1 MPGAGETTTG
11 HYGWIKPAVGGS
23 ATTWGG
29 TLNDDLDAIDAKLFQ
44 LAGALNANNLNL
56 SNNPGTGIVGSL
68 TFINSTV
75 PLGQQTRWALTED
88 FSAEV
93 GGGAGSNLSL
103 TAYSSVGTLL
113 STPLAINRASGAVT
127 FGTAANFSGLATFN
141 GGFVTGA
148 ATFNGTLAV
157 TGAATFGGTLRVTG
171 AATFAAATFSGA
183 LTPSAGIVGS
193 SAGDNAASGSVGE
206 VIAAVVTA
214 PVGMPQAAAVN
225 VATLALPPGD
235 WDIQG
240 ELWLSQGAGGV
251 TEGFIGAVSPTSATI
266 PAAPAMNASRA
277 TFNTGASAFMGVNI
291 IGLSPCRASVAGGT
305 TYYLVAFASFSGASM
320 SATGKIWARRAR

>member
-1 MPGAGETTTG
+1 MADTTTAN
-11 HYGWIKPAVGGS
+11 YKFVKPEVGAS

-29 TLNDDLDAIDAKLFQ
+29 KLNDDLDAIDAQLFAS
-44 LAGALNANNLNL
+44 AGALNANNLNL

-75 PLGQQTRWALTED
+75 PPGQQKRWVLAED
-88 FSAEV
+88 TSAEL
-93 GGGAGSNLSL
+93 GDAGSDLSL
-103 TAYSSVGTLL
+103 TAYSSVGALL
-113 STPLAINRASGAVT
+113 STPIAISRASGAIT
-127 FGTAANFSGLATFN
+127 FGTATNFSGLATFN

-148 ATFNGTLAV
+148 ATFNSTLA
-157 TGAATFGGTLRVTG
+157 VTG

-183 LTPSAGIVGS
+183 LTASAGIVGS
-193 SAGDNAASGSVGE
+193 TAGGNATAGSVGE

-214 PVGMPQAAAVN
+214 PVAMPQAAAVN

-291 IGLSPCRASVAGGT
+291 IGLSPCRASVSSAT
-305 TYYLVAFASFSGASM
+305 TYYLVAFASFSGASIT
-320 SATGKIWARRAR
+320 ATGKIWARRAR